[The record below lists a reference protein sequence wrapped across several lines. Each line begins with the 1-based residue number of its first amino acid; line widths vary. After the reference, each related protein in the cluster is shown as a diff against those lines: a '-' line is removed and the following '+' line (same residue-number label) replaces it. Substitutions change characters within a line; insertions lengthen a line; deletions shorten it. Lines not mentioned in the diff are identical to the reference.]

1 MRKIRKFHRWKLRRL
16 IFFSALCMLWNA
28 CDKKENEPET
38 TGPANAGIPVK
49 VMTYNIYGARAS
61 SGAPADLEK
70 IADVI
75 NKFQPDLVALQEV
88 DVYTERT
95 GKDVHQADSL
105 GKLTGMNAFFA
116 MAKTQGSGEYG
127 DAVLSRFPLLETK
140 AYNMGIAPT
149 LGGERRSFA
158 LVKVKVED
166 KELYFASTHLDHL
179 SNEANRLVQAEELRG
194 IVGGIN
200 GNLIVGGDFNAIPT
214 SQTISIIKEYL
225 TIGTTTFSPTFPSNA
240 PNRTID
246 YLMYKPSS
254 AFYVQNYQV
263 IQEPDVSDHCAIF
276 SIMRIK

>member
-1 MRKIRKFHRWKLRRL
+1 MIGLKNKRIVMCFL
-16 IFFSALCMLWNA
+16 SACCLWMSCEKNEEV
-28 CDKKENEPET
+28 KKDPEPT
-38 TGPANAGIPVK
+38 LSGVPVK

-61 SGAPADLEK
+61 SGPPADLKK
-70 IADVI
+70 IAAVI
-75 NKFQPDLVALQEV
+75 NKYKPDLVALQEV

-105 GKLTGMNAFFA
+105 GKLTGMNSFFA
-116 MAKTQGSGEYG
+116 MAIPRGTGEYG
-127 DAVLSRFPLLETK
+127 DAVLSRFPFVETK
-140 AYNMGIAPT
+140 AYTMGVTPQ

-179 SNEANRLVQAEELRG
+179 SNEANRLLQAEELRT
-194 IVGGIN
+194 IVGEIN
-200 GNLIVGGDFNAIPT
+200 GPLIVGGDFNAIPT
-214 SQTISIIKEYL
+214 SQTISIVKEYL
-225 TIGTTTFSPTFPSNA
+225 TIGTTTFSPTFPSDA

-263 IQEPDVSDHCAIF
+263 IAEPDVSDHCAIF